1 MDVRTAL
8 RKKADRAKS
17 KKGFTLVELVIVIA
31 VLAIIAFIAIPTV
44 SNVIG
49 NANAAADNSNAQ
61 AIETAIKTAQS
72 EVAADTTTSS
82 TKVNSLK
89 TAASQ
94 TLQTLLSTYGVEASN
109 IGLGDG
115 GSGDKLKVSGD
126 HFYYN
131 GTSGKVVAA
140 ASAPDLKD
148 GKSASY
154 IALSTTTKYTIDSNN
169 NLTIG

>member
-49 NANAAADNSNAQ
+49 NANKAADNSNAQ

-72 EVAADTTTSS
+72 EVAANTTNESKKADTLIADSG
-82 TKVNSLK
+82 K
-89 TAASQ
+89 T
-94 TLQTLLSTYGVEASN
+94 LEILLSTYGVSPDN
-109 IGLGDG
+109 IGMN
-115 GSGDKLKVSGD
+115 SGDKGVDALKQGSSY
-126 HFYYN
+126 HFYYD
-131 GTSGKVVAA
+131 GSKVYADMKA
-140 ASAPDLKD
+140 KKTTDIQLSRNKTIYAIDGNNDLTLSA
-148 GKSASY
+148 
-154 IALSTTTKYTIDSNN
+154 TT
-169 NLTIG
+169 